1 MTQQQVNRQQPRWL
15 VAVLATVIAV
25 ALLVAGGAVA
35 VLTGVGAPTV
45 PAEGS
50 VDAGFARDMSTH
62 HRQAVTMAGLIR
74 DRSDDSEIQLL
85 AYDIESTQNNQ
96 IGMMQGWLQV
106 WGLPVNTS
114 AEQMAWMSGHRGMG
128 MPGGVM
134 PGMATPDE
142 LDELRGLSG
151 DELDVRFLQLMIRH
165 HQGAV
170 PMADY
175 ALAHADTDV
184 VRRLAQ
190 KVIESQSAE
199 VLTMEQMLRERG
211 GSVLPPP

>member
-15 VAVLATVIAV
+15 VAVPATVIAV

-35 VLTGVGAPTV
+35 VVTGVGAPTV

-62 HRQAVTMAGLIR
+62 HRQAVTMAGLVR
-74 DRSDDSEIQLL
+74 DRSDDSEIQVLG
-85 AYDIESTQNNQ
+85 YDVESTQNNQ

>member
-1 MTQQQVNRQQPRWL
+1 
-15 VAVLATVIAV
+15 
-25 ALLVAGGAVA
+25 
-35 VLTGVGAPTV
+35 
-45 PAEGS
+45 
-50 VDAGFARDMSTH
+50 
-62 HRQAVTMAGLIR
+62 
-74 DRSDDSEIQLL
+74 
-85 AYDIESTQNNQ
+85 
-96 IGMMQGWLQV
+96 
-106 WGLPVNTS
+106 
-114 AEQMAWMSGHRGMG
+114 MG

>member
-1 MTQQQVNRQQPRWL
+1 MTPVNRQQPRWL
-15 VAVLATVIAV
+15 VAVPATVIAV

-35 VLTGVGAPTV
+35 VVTGVGAPTV

-62 HRQAVTMAGLIR
+62 HRQAVTVAGLVR
-74 DRSDDSEIQLL
+74 DRSDDSEIQVLG
-85 AYDIESTQNNQ
+85 YDVESTQNNQ

-106 WGLPVNTS
+106 WGLSVNTS
-114 AEQMAWMSGHRGMG
+114 AEQMAWMSGHQGMG
-128 MPGGVM
+128 MSGGVM
-134 PGMATPDE
+134 PGMATPDK

-151 DELDVRFLQLMIRH
+151 DELGVRFLQLMIRH

>member
-1 MTQQQVNRQQPRWL
+1 MTPVNRQQPRWL
-15 VAVLATVIAV
+15 VAVPATVIAV

-35 VLTGVGAPTV
+35 VVTGVGAPTV

-62 HRQAVTMAGLIR
+62 HRQAVTMAGLVR
-74 DRSDDSEIQLL
+74 DRSDDSEIQVLG
-85 AYDIESTQNNQ
+85 YDVESTQNNQ

-114 AEQMAWMSGHRGMG
+114 AEQMAWMSGHREMD